1 MRRTVRDLALCTGVV
16 AMFATNTSAQQP
28 VPAPTEKWEV
38 AVTFGGVISTNPS
51 SGTFTLP
58 AVDHSLPLAT
68 GGSGPRMSSWFF
80 ADGAKLLNDVNAQLG
95 IGVRVTPLDDVL
107 GSSMIQTPNTLA
119 VGFRV
124 ARVLT
129 SRLTAELTL
138 DYSPTGTRARDS
150 VAGALVRDPDYLRE
164 RHAAADR
171 SGAEYQPLAV
181 YDQQRRSARNRWA
194 TSDHR
199 RVEGSR

>member
-16 AMFATNTSAQQP
+16 AMCATTASAQQP
-28 VPAPTEKWEV
+28 VPARTEKWEV
-38 AVTFGGVISTNPS
+38 AVTFGGLISTNPS
-51 SGTFTLP
+51 GGTVTAP
-58 AVDHSLPLAT
+58 PVDRLLPLAG
-68 GGSGPRMSSWFF
+68 GGSGPRVSSWFF
-80 ADGAKLLNDVNAQLG
+80 GDGATLLNDVNAQLG
-95 IGVRVTPLDDVL
+95 IGVRVTSLDDVL
-107 GSSMIQTPNTLA
+107 GSSMIQTPNTIA

-150 VAGALVRDPDYLRE
+150 VSGALRGDPDYFRG

-171 SGAEYQPLAV
+171 FGAEYQPLTV
-181 YDQQRRSARNRWA
+181 YDQQRRLARNRRA

-199 RVEGSR
+199 GVEGTR